1 MPFCHSKECEKM
13 LYSALFFNR
22 AEFYKM
28 ADYHD
33 ISIAYAGVCQAAALV
48 QQFAHKGMAE
58 DREAFEHSLRSLL
71 VTQPQTT
78 LSVFGDELSHLKL
91 GLETA
96 LSQTGGGNG
105 KLDTEVG
112 RYWISLI
119 ALSQK
124 LDKNPDA
131 KQQLAQRL
139 QQVERQLSLYEN
151 NVVADQMVA
160 NLAAIYSDVISPLG
174 NKIHVVG
181 LQDYLVRPD
190 IQNKIRA
197 SLLAG
202 IRAAILWQQVGGSR
216 WQFLFSRKKIFNQLQ
231 QLYRTF

>member
-1 MPFCHSKECEKM
+1 
-13 LYSALFFNR
+13 
-22 AEFYKM
+22 M
-28 ADYHD
+28 ADYHN
-33 ISIAYAGVCQAAALV
+33 ITMAYAGVCQAATLV
-48 QQFAHKGMAE
+48 QQFAHKGVV
-58 DREAFEHSLRSLL
+58 DREAFAHSIRSLL
-71 VTQPQTT
+71 VTQPDST
-78 LSVFGDELSHLKL
+78 LDVFGNELSHLKM
-91 GLETA
+91 GIETA

-105 KLDTEVG
+105 KLDAEVG

-124 LDKNPDA
+124 LNKNPEA

-139 QQVERQLSLYEN
+139 QQVERQLSLYEDDIL
-151 NVVADQMVA
+151 ADQMIA

-174 NKIHVVG
+174 NKIHVLG
-181 LQDYLVRPD
+181 SQDYLVRPD

-216 WQFLFSRKKIFNQLQ
+216 WQFLFSRKKIFNQAKQFYKTL
-231 QLYRTF
+231 

>member
-1 MPFCHSKECEKM
+1 
-13 LYSALFFNR
+13 
-22 AEFYKM
+22 M

-33 ISIAYAGVCQAAALV
+33 ITIAYAGVCQAANLV
-48 QQFAHKGMAE
+48 QQFAHKGTA
-58 DREAFEHSLRSLL
+58 DRDAFRQSMRSLL
-71 VTQPQTT
+71 VTQPETT
-78 LSVFGDELSHLKL
+78 LSVFGDDLFHLKM

-124 LDKNPDA
+124 LDKKTEA

-139 QQVERQLSLYEN
+139 QQIERQLPLYEDD
-151 NVVADQMVA
+151 VLADQMIA
-160 NLAAIYSDVISPLG
+160 NLAAIYSDIISPLG
-174 NKIHVVG
+174 TKIHVVG
-181 LQDYLVRPD
+181 MQDYLVRPD
-190 IQNKIRA
+190 IQHKIRA

-216 WQFLFSRKKIFNQLQ
+216 WQFLFSRKKIFNQAQ
-231 QLYRTF
+231 QLYRQI

>member
-1 MPFCHSKECEKM
+1 MGLN
-13 LYSALFFNR
+13 LYN
-22 AEFYKM
+22 M

-33 ISIAYAGVCQAAALV
+33 ITLAYAGICQSAALV
-48 QQFAHKGMAE
+48 QQFAHKGVA
-58 DREAFEHSLRSLL
+58 DREAFEHSIRSLL
-71 VTQPQTT
+71 ITQPEST
-78 LSVFGDELSHLKL
+78 LSVFGDSLSHLKV

-124 LDKNPDA
+124 LDKNPQA

-139 QQVERQLSLYEN
+139 QQVERQLSLYEDN
-151 NVVADQMVA
+151 ILADQMVA

-216 WQFLFSRKKIFNQLQ
+216 WQFLFSRKKIFNQAQ
-231 QLYRTF
+231 QFYKTL

>member
-1 MPFCHSKECEKM
+1 
-13 LYSALFFNR
+13 
-22 AEFYKM
+22 M

-33 ISIAYAGVCQAAALV
+33 ITIAYAGVCQAANLI
-48 QQFAHKGMAE
+48 QQFAYKGTA
-58 DREAFEHSLRSLL
+58 DRDVFRQSIRSLL
-71 VTQPQTT
+71 VTQPEST
-78 LSVFGDELSHLKL
+78 LSVFGDDLSHLKI

-124 LDKNPDA
+124 LDKNPEA

-139 QQVERQLSLYEN
+139 QQIERQLPLYEDN
-151 NVVADQMVA
+151 ILADQTIA
-160 NLAAIYSDVISPLG
+160 NLAAIYSDIISPLG
-174 NKIHVVG
+174 TKIHVMG
-181 LQDYLVRPD
+181 MQDYLVRPD
-190 IQNKIRA
+190 IQHKIRA

-216 WQFLFSRKKIFNQLQ
+216 WQFLFSRKKILHQAR
-231 QLYRTF
+231 QLYRQI

>member
-1 MPFCHSKECEKM
+1 
-13 LYSALFFNR
+13 
-22 AEFYKM
+22 M
-28 ADYHD
+28 ADYHN
-33 ISIAYAGVCQAAALV
+33 ITMAYAGVCQAATLV
-48 QQFAHKGMAE
+48 QQFAHKGMV
-58 DREAFEHSLRSLL
+58 DREAFAHSIRSLL
-71 VTQPQTT
+71 VTQPDST
-78 LSVFGDELSHLKL
+78 LDVFGNELSHLKM
-91 GLETA
+91 GIETA

-124 LDKNPDA
+124 LNKNPEA

-139 QQVERQLSLYEN
+139 QQVERQLSLYEDD
-151 NVVADQMVA
+151 VLADQMIA

-174 NKIHVVG
+174 NKIHVLG
-181 LQDYLVRPD
+181 SQDYLVRPD

-216 WQFLFSRKKIFNQLQ
+216 WQFLFSRKKIFNQAKQFYKTL
-231 QLYRTF
+231 